1 MRSVIVH
8 SWEAPLWRKAIDAW
22 QVGGTTAAA
31 ELSGKIYATRSLAG
45 GGTLKALANGLGFA
59 YGPPR
64 LPLVESGHAMVELA
78 AGAVKRLL
86 EEEGVATDWSLLHI
100 PPKL

>member
-22 QVGGTTAAA
+22 QAGDVAAAA
-31 ELSGKIYATRSLAG
+31 ELSSKIYATRSLDSM
-45 GGTLKALANGLGFA
+45 KALANGLGFD

-64 LPLVESGHAMVELA
+64 LPLVETGQAMAELA
-78 AGAVKRLL
+78 ARAVKRLL
-86 EEEGVATDWSLLHI
+86 AEEVATFPLSSLLRN
-100 PPKL
+100 PKL